1 MDLDLTILG
10 QMLVLLAN
18 RLSDFP
24 FGDPLFIPCSY
35 FWFLKE
41 QVNNSCPTQFL

>member
-24 FGDPLFIPCSY
+24 LVTLFL
-35 FWFLKE
+35 FLALF
-41 QVNNSCPTQFL
+41 FLFFKKGNQ